1 MTSKKTPFER
11 VHDEQLFDQACV
23 ITARFPEHHDFADCV
38 QTVRLVGGLFD
49 RILHASA
56 DDQTERAAFDREQVE
71 TKPIYSVADAEK
83 ISKKL
88 RELARSRGLT
98 PVLTVSG
105 LVRRLAPELV
115 ALLEDGYSYDEV
127 ADALVE
133 LGIVRPPLRHLK
145 AL

>member
-1 MTSKKTPFER
+1 MTSKQTPFEQA
-11 VHDEQLFDQACV
+11 HDEQLFDQACE
-23 ITARFPEHHDFADCV
+23 ITGRFPEHHDFADCV
-38 QTVRLVGGLFD
+38 QTVGLVGGLFD
-49 RILHASA
+49 RILHVSA
-56 DDQTERAAFDREQVE
+56 DGQAERAAFDSGQLE

-133 LGIVRPPLRHLK
+133 LGIVRPPLRHLA